1 MSSHPQTPQSPSQ
14 FSPNVSDLTMS
25 MTGSAASTTTTLPT
39 PAHSVNGSSLTQD
52 TVMSEDS
59 PQHKRKR
66 EIDDMG
72 DRAQKKVQVEDRSR
86 RDLDNLH
93 LDVGEK
99 YLLCRT
105 PHPKPR
111 PPISEDLFER
121 YGLQGLASEVA
132 RVLPNGEKNA
142 LRKTYK
148 GHIKKLGVQGH
159 WDEVKEDPHREFGL
173 LYLMKLPQDVWDSTQ
188 VRGRDIRDGFSNEV
202 RQKMLKAMTMSR
214 GVVPRTL
221 WDSSVLGDMAPG
233 KADKLAGSARPT
245 APNTPLPTAAGG
257 VPGGIPRP
265 KVSTPQFAQDRAKR
279 NIKKRSYG
287 DSSFE
292 GYGEGFPDDDAG
304 YSTGE
309 GEGQKRRKKVL
320 INS

>member
-72 DRAQKKVQVEDRSR
+72 DRAHKKVQVEDRSR

-105 PHPKPR
+105 RKAPFYLFCAAV
-111 PPISEDLFER
+111 ISAVGSGIF
-121 YGLQGLASEVA
+121 LA
-132 RVLPNGEKNA
+132 
-142 LRKTYK
+142 
-148 GHIKKLGVQGH
+148 I
-159 WDEVKEDPHREFGL
+159 PHRHVGCGWKFFAL
-173 LYLMKLPQDVWDSTQ
+173 IS
-188 VRGRDIRDGFSNEV
+188 
-202 RQKMLKAMTMSR
+202 
-214 GVVPRTL
+214 
-221 WDSSVLGDMAPG
+221 
-233 KADKLAGSARPT
+233 RPT
-245 APNTPLPTAAGG
+245 WGEVEEVYPL
-257 VPGGIPRP
+257 
-265 KVSTPQFAQDRAKR
+265 
-279 NIKKRSYG
+279 
-287 DSSFE
+287 
-292 GYGEGFPDDDAG
+292 
-304 YSTGE
+304 
-309 GEGQKRRKKVL
+309 
-320 INS
+320 